1 MNLKNIVRWR
11 NIIIFIAVSAL
22 WSYSCNNEDGDKIV
36 TPDPNEENENE
47 DPSFDAAD
55 WMIFR

>member
-36 TPDPNEENENE
+36 TPAPNEENENE